1 MDVVA
6 RNLRAGHTVVIDG
19 LGRLHLA
26 VESKPVEN
34 PKDFDIDEN
43 ITDIKLKFVPSG
55 RRDDLTHRKV
65 DDFGGG
71 VMVSWFDE
79 DDSGMHPKDVKR
91 PKPSVVLPLLKKKK

>member
-1 MDVVA
+1 MED
-6 RNLRAGHTVVIDG
+6 
-19 LGRLHLA
+19 
-26 VESKPVEN
+26 
-34 PKDFDIDEN
+34 PKDFDIDKN

-71 VMVSWFDE
+71 VMVSWYDDDE
-79 DDSGMHPKDVKR
+79 SSAHAKTEKR